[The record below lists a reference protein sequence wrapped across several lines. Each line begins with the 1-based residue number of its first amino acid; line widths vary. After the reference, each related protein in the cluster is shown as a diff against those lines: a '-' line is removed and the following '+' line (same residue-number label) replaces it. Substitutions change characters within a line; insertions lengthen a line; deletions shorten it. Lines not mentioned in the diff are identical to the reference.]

1 MTPDQADYVLAQM
14 SVAWPGKPLS
24 VVEVNYWVKKL
35 EPYEFDHAND
45 ALTRLSDRAKFWPS
59 WAEFKEFLD
68 IEKRSSR
75 AALPAR
81 RRRRLHVPEPSGSPR
96 AAARARGQDGRPAH
110 TVGWWS
116 RGPRVAK
123 VARDADG
130 ARWAGGALSRG
141 LD

>member
-75 AALPAR
+75 AALPAPPDKPRLSQKEMKERIQECREALHEKR
-81 RRRRLHVPEPSGSPR
+81 REEQHDEV
-96 AAARARGQDGRPAH
+96 
-110 TVGWWS
+110 
-116 RGPRVAK
+116 
-123 VARDADG
+123 
-130 ARWAGGALSRG
+130 
-141 LD
+141 